1 MLREVF
7 RTATEI
13 TSLNPKMGII
23 TWKETL
29 ITENESLSPTAL
41 SELFSTAGEFEI
53 KKGQRMY
60 FFPGCTAPRF
70 KVRQLCQKED
80 MAIVRTPEKAT
91 VSIVGDQTTSEL
103 VRSVHYNYVFNKA
116 DIVDVLKASN
126 VHSTSY
132 LGFIDHLTNKEN
144 LADEVIIPSW
154 SFKSYFTDAGASC
167 WSEGFWTAG
176 KTDLVNFDMVMDL
189 GVPFVTQDSLL
200 KFVTQGTLMTREM
213 HDEIDNM
220 FNSSDKNNHILAM
233 EIMANCDY
241 EKSALYLLQLLS
253 NNRTKITVA
262 KEKNHVNFQSL
273 CKFFNTEP
281 GTHLSLDGRLQ
292 RLAEKKLI
300 NSSIKKEL
308 LEMAAEN
315 YDLQESTYFKT
326 ELVTTEELELEI
338 EKGDAYMKSRE
349 EPTLD
354 LTTTEELNENP
365 QNFDI

>member
-7 RTATEI
+7 KTATEI
-13 TSLNPKMGII
+13 THLNPKMGIVA
-23 TWKETL
+23 WKETL
-29 ITENESLSPTAL
+29 ITEKESLSATAL
-41 SELFSTAGEFEI
+41 SELFSSAGEFDI
-53 KKGQRMY
+53 KKGQKIY

-103 VRSVHYNYVFNKA
+103 VLNQYFNYVFNKA
-116 DIVDVLKASN
+116 DIVSVLKDSN
-126 VHSTSY
+126 THSTTF

-144 LADEVIIPSW
+144 LADEVIIPSY
-154 SFKSYFTDAGASC
+154 SFKSYFTDAGITC
-167 WSEGFWTAG
+167 WSEEFWTAG
-176 KTDLVNFDMVMDL
+176 ETDLVNFDMVMEL

-200 KFVTQGTLMTREM
+200 KFVTQGTLMTRDM
-213 HDEIDNM
+213 HDEIENM
-220 FNSSDKNNHILAM
+220 FNSSDRNNHILAM

-241 EKSALYLLQLLS
+241 EKSALYLLQLFS
-253 NNRTKITVA
+253 NNRTKISTV

-273 CKFFNTEP
+273 CKFFNVVP
-281 GTHLSLDGRLQ
+281 GDHLSLDRILEK
-292 RLAEKKLI
+292 LADKKLI
-300 NSSIKKEL
+300 TSSIRKEL
-308 LEMAAEN
+308 IEMAIED
-315 YDLQESTYFKT
+315 YQIEETTYFKT
-326 ELVTTEELELEI
+326 QVVTTDELELEI

>member
-41 SELFSTAGEFEI
+41 SELFSTAGEFDI
-53 KKGQRMY
+53 KKGQKIY

-91 VSIVGDQTTSEL
+91 VSIVGDQTTSDL
-103 VRSVHYNYVFNKA
+103 IKSQHFNYIFNKA
-116 DIVDVLKASN
+116 DVVHAIKSLG
-126 VHSTSY
+126 VHSTSF
-132 LGFIDHLTNKEN
+132 LGFVEHLNNKEGI
-144 LADEVIIPSW
+144 ADEVIVS
-154 SFKSYFTDAGASC
+154 SYSHKQDIQGAGITC
-167 WSEGFWTAG
+167 WSEAFWTANE
-176 KTDLVNFDMVMDL
+176 TDLINFDMVLDL
-189 GVPFVTQDSLL
+189 NVPFVTQESLL

-220 FNSSDKNNHILAM
+220 FASSDKNNHILAM

-253 NNRTKITVA
+253 NNNHKISAT

-281 GTHLSLDGRLQ
+281 GTHLSLDGMLQ

-315 YDLQESTYFKT
+315 YNLQESTYFKT

-354 LTTTEELNENP
+354 LATTEELNQNP